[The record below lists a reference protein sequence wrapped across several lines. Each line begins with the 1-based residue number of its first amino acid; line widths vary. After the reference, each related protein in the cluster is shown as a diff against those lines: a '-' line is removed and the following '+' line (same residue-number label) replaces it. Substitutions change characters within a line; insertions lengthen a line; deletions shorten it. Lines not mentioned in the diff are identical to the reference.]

1 MVELL
6 INKVIGEDWWEKYT
20 GVQEEIS
27 ANYVRDQLKAFPE
40 NENELR
46 IVIDS
51 PGGDVFEGVT
61 IFNIIRDFARNN
73 PSVKIST
80 YIQGM
85 AASMAS
91 IIALAA
97 NAVNQENKIIA
108 EDNSTFMI
116 HNAWGAVLGNENDM
130 REAADFF
137 AGIDSMMR
145 NVYMRKTGKNEND
158 IRSMMDAE
166 TWLWGKDILEAGFI
180 DEIIDSEKNADG
192 AEALDMNNSLISA
205 RAAFKKSRDLVNSMN
220 LKRGG
225 EALKRDWAAAA
236 VAIGFK
242 GGEPSKAEVNASAE
256 NIKGGCMK
264 ITAEEL
270 KRDNPEVY
278 NQVFQD
284 GEAAGVKKEQARVNR
299 LLTLGQKAGANDYA
313 LECIKANAEPSDE
326 KVIDAFMEKGAAA
339 KALAAQANDS
349 EVPEVNPPKD
359 DKTADKKAMNDAFAS
374 SFNGGYDD
382 GDN

>member
-6 INKVIGEDWWEKYT
+6 INKVIGEDWWEQYT
-20 GVQEEIS
+20 GVQKEIS
-27 ANYVRDQLKAFPE
+27 ANYVREQLKAFPE
-40 NENELR
+40 NEKELR

-73 PSVKIST
+73 PSVKITT

-108 EDNSTFMI
+108 EDNSTYMI
-116 HNAWGAVLGNENDM
+116 HNAWGAVVGNENDM

-166 TWLWGKDILEAGFI
+166 TWLWGKNILEAGFV
-180 DEIIDSEKNADG
+180 DEIIDGENNADES
-192 AEALDMNNSLISA
+192 ANMNDSLISA
-205 RAAFKKSRDLVNSMN
+205 RAEFKKSRELVNSMN

-225 EALKRDWAAAA
+225 EALKRDWATAA

-242 GGEPSKAEVNASAE
+242 GGEPSRAEALASVE
-256 NIKGGCMK
+256 NKKGGCMK

-270 KRDNPEVY
+270 KRDNPDVY
-278 NQVFQD
+278 DQVFQD

-339 KALAAQANDS
+339 KALAAQAQDQS
-349 EVPEVNPPKD
+349 VPDVNPPKD
-359 DKTADKKAMNDAFAS
+359 DKNADKKAMNDAFAMS
-374 SFNGGYDD
+374 LNGGSDD

>member
-6 INKVIGEDWWEKYT
+6 INKVIGEDWWEQYT

-40 NENELR
+40 NEKELR

-73 PSVKIST
+73 PSVKITT

-108 EDNSTFMI
+108 EDNSTYMI
-116 HNAWGAVLGNENDM
+116 HNAWGAVVGNENDM

-166 TWLWGKDILEAGFI
+166 TWLWGKNILEAGFV
-180 DEIIDSEKNADG
+180 DEIIDGENNADES
-192 AEALDMNNSLISA
+192 ANMNDSLISA
-205 RAAFKKSRDLVNSMN
+205 RAEFKKSRELVNSMN

-242 GGEPSKAEVNASAE
+242 GGEPSRAEALASVE
-256 NIKGGCMK
+256 NKKGGCMK

-270 KRDNPEVY
+270 KRDNPDVY
-278 NQVFQD
+278 DQVFQD

-313 LECIKANAEPSDE
+313 LECIKSNAEPSDE

-339 KALAAQANDS
+339 KALAAQAQDQN
-349 EVPEVNPPKD
+349 VPDVNPPKD
-359 DKTADKKAMNDAFAS
+359 DKNADKKAMNEAFDMS
-374 SFNGGYDD
+374 LNGGSDD